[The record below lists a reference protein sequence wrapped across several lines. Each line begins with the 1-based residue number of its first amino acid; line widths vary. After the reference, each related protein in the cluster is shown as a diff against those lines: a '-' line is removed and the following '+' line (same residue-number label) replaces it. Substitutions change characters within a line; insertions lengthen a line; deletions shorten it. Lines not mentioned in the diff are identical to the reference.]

1 MAPYMPNGFA
11 PSSRGT
17 GNGRGPTSTS
27 SINLA
32 LDNMIRSQL
41 KVSDPRNPKEI
52 AQALLTYYKDLPQAV
67 AITEEA
73 QGLPFLQAPMPQTML
88 APSRPT
94 SSDAEFNIAQN
105 DVEKA
110 LADLTTNPL
119 TADIVPEMQGW
130 GQSIR
135 DAVTET
141 SNAARQGL
149 DPSQRDKVIAIRR
162 QLGEYA
168 RMARFVGAL
177 APGMTQNYRR
187 LGQSLD
193 EVAAVSL
200 VMLGEALASVGF
212 AYGYYLLQVPLADL
226 RQRRDSVIFA
236 LRNFSGG
243 AQEAYGP
250 DEWPRGINAYRLLY
264 NWLEQQGQGDLRTLL
279 VENELARI
287 MDTLIAR
294 AQNGTPEGLRALGVT
309 AQLDLERFRRL
320 AIVAPGAM
328 PQLPG
333 SMGGPGMPDLSPPL
347 VSFLESLL
355 LFADAFR
362 PAGGLR
368 LLRIARPAILFYGLY
383 NPNLLEQDTML
394 LDLIMMRG
402 NLATLLDTLFPGGNV
417 RGVVPQ
423 VLLDMLVTSL
433 DRAIDL
439 LSLGAEPGINAATEI
454 RAATYWLIAVSIIVI
469 LSGTS
474 YPLPPVLQPHAAAA
488 APAAAPAA
496 AGVAA
501 GAGAAAPG
509 AGAPGAGAIAA
520 LAAGP
525 PLNQPAPQV
534 AAAIRALN
542 TGAGHA
548 RILND
553 QAEQYCN
560 VLPHLEATDDALN
573 RVMGRLTQALGR
585 ALGHGHWQTPE
596 AQLVIREELMVQR
609 SLERRWRDLVR
620 TVAPE
625 AGNQDTVFD
634 WLQVVIHLALNLG
647 SLTMPRGDEPLEL
660 RALPPQFEET
670 LAQIARR
677 IG

>member
-1 MAPYMPNGFA
+1 MAPYTPNGFA
-11 PSSRGT
+11 HNGNRAAP
-17 GNGRGPTSTS
+17 NGRGPTSAS
-27 SINLA
+27 SVNLA
-32 LDNMIRSQL
+32 LDNMIRTQL

-52 AQALLTYYKDLPQAV
+52 ARALLDYYKDLPQAA
-67 AITEEA
+67 AIAEEA
-73 QGLPFLQAPMPQTML
+73 QGLPFLQGPMPQAML
-88 APSRPT
+88 PAPRST
-94 SSDAEFNIAQN
+94 SSDTEFGIARN

-110 LADLTTNPL
+110 LVDLSTNPL

-135 DAVTET
+135 DAVEET

-177 APGMTQNYRR
+177 APGMQQNYRR

-193 EVAAVSL
+193 EVSAVSL

-226 RQRRDSVIFA
+226 RQRRDAVIYA

-243 AQEAYGP
+243 AQEAYGS

-279 VENELARI
+279 VETEIGRI

-320 AIVAPGAM
+320 AIIAPGAM
-328 PQLPG
+328 TPLPG
-333 SMGGPGMPDLSPPL
+333 SMDGRHLPDLSPPL
-347 VSFLESLL
+347 VSFLEALL

-394 LDLIMMRG
+394 LDLIMIRG
-402 NLATLLDTLFPGGNV
+402 NLATLLDSLFPAGGV
-417 RGVVPQ
+417 RAVVPQ
-423 VLLDMLVTSL
+423 VLLDMLITSL

-454 RAATYWLIAVSIIVI
+454 RAVTYWLISVSIIVI
-469 LSGTS
+469 LSGTG
-474 YPLPPVLQPHAAAA
+474 YPLPDGLQAALTP
-488 APAAAPAA
+488 AP
-496 AGVAA
+496 A
-501 GAGAAAPG
+501 GAGGAVPPPGGGIAPLV
-509 AGAPGAGAIAA
+509 GAPI
-520 LAAGP
+520 
-525 PLNQPAPQV
+525 NEPAPQV
-534 AAAIRALN
+534 LTAIQQLN
-542 TGAGHA
+542 VGRLQSG
-548 RILND
+548 ILSD
-553 QAEQYCN
+553 QAQQYCN
-560 VLPHLEATDDALN
+560 VLPSLEGADDPLR
-573 RVMGRLTQALGR
+573 RVMGRLTQALAR
-585 ALGHGHWQTPE
+585 ALEPGHWQSHQ
-596 AQLVIREELMVQR
+596 AQTAIREELMVQR

-634 WLQVVIHLALNLG
+634 WLQVVIHLALHFSG
-647 SLTMPRGDEPLEL
+647 SMSMPHGDEPLEL
-660 RALPPQFEET
+660 RALPPQFEEI
-670 LAQIARR
+670 LAHIARR

>member
-1 MAPYMPNGFA
+1 MAPFTPNGFA
-11 PSSRGT
+11 SGQRA
-17 GNGRGPTSTS
+17 GNGRGPSSAS

-41 KVSDPRNPKEI
+41 KVSDPRNSKEV
-52 AQALLTYYKDLPQAV
+52 AQALLSYYKDLPQAA

-73 QGLPFLQAPMPQTML
+73 QGLPFLQAPMAQVML
-88 APSRPT
+88 PPARPT
-94 SSDAEFNIAQN
+94 SSDTEFGMARS

-110 LADLTTNPL
+110 LIDLSTNPL
-119 TADIVPEMQGW
+119 TADVVPEMQGW

-135 DAVTET
+135 DAVEET
-141 SNAARQGL
+141 NNAARQGL

-168 RMARFVGAL
+168 RLARFVGTL

-226 RQRRDSVIFA
+226 RQRRDAVIFA

-264 NWLEQQGQGDLRTLL
+264 NWLERQGQGDLRTLL
-279 VENELARI
+279 VETEIGRI

-328 PQLPG
+328 PQLPAG
-333 SMGGPGMPDLSPPL
+333 MGGPNLPDLSPPL

-383 NPNLLEQDTML
+383 NPNLLEHDTML
-394 LDLIMMRG
+394 LDLIMIRG
-402 NLATLLDTLFPGGNV
+402 NLATLLDTLFPSGSIA
-417 RGVVPQ
+417 GVVPQ

-439 LSLGAEPGINAATEI
+439 LSLGAEPGIDQGTEI
-454 RAATYWLIAVSIIVI
+454 RAATYWLIAVSIILI
-469 LSGTS
+469 LSGTL
-474 YPLPPVLQPHAAAA
+474 YTLPPVLVPAPSAAAT
-488 APAAAPAA
+488 
-496 AGVAA
+496 VAA
-501 GAGAAAPG
+501 TATPAGGP
-509 AGAPGAGAIAA
+509 
-520 LAAGP
+520 AGP
-525 PLNQPAPQV
+525 GPATIAPLVPGLPTSQMAPQV
-534 AAAIRALN
+534 TLAIGALGRGTGQTNLLYEEADQICN
-542 TGAGHA
+542 TLPRLQVTDPALG
-548 RILND
+548 R
-553 QAEQYCN
+553 
-560 VLPHLEATDDALN
+560 VL
-573 RVMGRLTQALGR
+573 GRLTDTLSR
-585 ALGHGHWQTPE
+585 ALGNGNWQAPD
-596 AQLVIREELMVQR
+596 AHHVIREELRVQR

-625 AGNQDTVFD
+625 AGNQSTVFD
-634 WLQVVIHLALNLG
+634 WLQVVVHLALGLA
-647 SLTMPRGDEPLEL
+647 SLTLPASDEPLEL

>member
-1 MAPYMPNGFA
+1 MAPFTPNGFA
-11 PSSRGT
+11 HGNRSAS
-17 GNGRGPTSTS
+17 NGRGPSNAS

-52 AQALLTYYKDLPQAV
+52 AQALLGYYKDLPQAA

-73 QGLPFLQAPMPQTML
+73 QGLPFLQAPMAPAML
-88 APSRPT
+88 APARPT
-94 SSDAEFNIAQN
+94 SSDTEFTIAQN

-110 LADLTTNPL
+110 LIDLSTNPL

-135 DAVTET
+135 DAVEET
-141 SNAARQGL
+141 GNAARQGL

-168 RMARFVGAL
+168 RMARFVGTL

-187 LGQSLD
+187 LGQGLD

-226 RQRRDSVIFA
+226 RQRRDAVIFA

-264 NWLEQQGQGDLRTLL
+264 NWLEEQGQGDLRTLL
-279 VENELARI
+279 VETEVARI

-320 AIVAPGAM
+320 AIVAPGA
-328 PQLPG
+328 LPRLPASVGG
-333 SMGGPGMPDLSPPL
+333 SGMPDLSPPL
-347 VSFLESLL
+347 VSFLEALL

-383 NPNLLEQDTML
+383 NPNLLERDTTL
-394 LDLIMMRG
+394 LDLIMIRG
-402 NLATLLDTLFPGGNV
+402 NLATLLDSLFPGGGV

-439 LSLGAEPGINAATEI
+439 LSLGAEPGINTATEI
-454 RAATYWLIAVSIIVI
+454 RAATYWLIAVAIVAI

-474 YPLPPVLQPHAAAA
+474 YALPPVLAPAPAAAAA
-488 APAAAPAA
+488 APAAAAVPVPAGGAAPPAA
-496 AGVAA
+496 PPAA
-501 GAGAAAPG
+501 GAVAPLVGGPAPNQVAPG
-509 AGAPGAGAIAA
+509 
-520 LAAGP
+520 
-525 PLNQPAPQV
+525 V
-534 AAAIRALN
+534 TAAIRAVRPGR
-542 TGAGHA
+542 GAQA
-548 RILND
+548 RQLHD
-553 QAEQYCN
+553 QAAQYCN
-560 VLPHLEATDDALN
+560 TLPHLEGTDDSLR
-573 RVMGRLTQALGR
+573 RVLRRLTDTLSR
-585 ALGHGHWQTPE
+585 TLGHAHWQTPE
-596 AQLVIREELMVQR
+596 GHLVIREELMVQR

-634 WLQVVIHLALNLG
+634 WLQVVVHLAINLA
-647 SLTMPRGDEPLEL
+647 SLTLPGSDEPLET
-660 RALPPQFEET
+660 RILPPQFEET

>member
-1 MAPYMPNGFA
+1 MAPYNGFA
-11 PSSRGT
+11 PAGT
-17 GNGRGPTSTS
+17 RSAANGRGPSSAS

-32 LDNMIRSQL
+32 LDNMIRTQL

-52 AQALLTYYKDLPQAV
+52 AQALLNYYRDLPQAQ

-73 QGLPFLQAPMPQTML
+73 QGLPFLQAPMPQTM
-88 APSRPT
+88 AAASRPT
-94 SSDAEFNIAQN
+94 SSDTEFNIAQN

-110 LADLTTNPL
+110 LGDLSTNPL

-135 DAVTET
+135 DAVEET
-141 SNAARQGL
+141 SSAARQGL

-168 RMARFVGAL
+168 RMARFVGTL

-200 VMLGEALASVGF
+200 VMLGESLASVGF

-226 RQRRDSVIFA
+226 RQRRDAVIFA
-236 LRNFSGG
+236 LRNFAGG

-279 VENELARI
+279 AENELARI

-328 PQLPG
+328 PQLPSG
-333 SMGGPGMPDLSPPL
+333 RGGPSLPDLSPPL
-347 VSFLESLL
+347 VSFLEALL

-383 NPNLLEQDTML
+383 NPNLLEQDTLL
-394 LDLIMMRG
+394 LDLIMIRG
-402 NLATLLDTLFPGGNV
+402 NLATLLDTLFPSGGV

-439 LSLGAEPGINAATEI
+439 LSLGAEPGINAATEV
-454 RAATYWLIAVSIIVI
+454 RATTYWLIAVSIILI
-469 LSGTS
+469 LQGTA
-474 YPLPPVLQPHAAAA
+474 YQLPPVLQPASAATAA
-488 APAAAPAA
+488 VPATAVAGGGAATPPAPAGGATIAPL
-496 AGVAA
+496 V
-501 GAGAAAPG
+501 PG
-509 AGAPGAGAIAA
+509 
-520 LAAGP
+520 
-525 PLNQPAPQV
+525 QPASQTAQQV
-534 AAAIRALN
+534 TVAIGSLGRGTQQANL
-542 TGAGHA
+542 
-548 RILND
+548 LND
-553 QAEQYCN
+553 EADHLCST
-560 VLPHLEATDDALN
+560 LPRLEATDA
-573 RVMGRLTQALGR
+573 ALGR
-585 ALGHGHWQTPE
+585 VMRRLTHTLDHALQHGNWQNPE
-596 AQLVIREELMVQR
+596 GRLVIREELMVQR

-625 AGNQDTVFD
+625 AGNQSTVFD
-634 WLQVVIHLALNLG
+634 WLQVVIHLAINLA
-647 SLTMPRGDEPLEL
+647 SLTLPRSDEPIEL

>member
-1 MAPYMPNGFA
+1 MAPYTPNGFA
-11 PSSRGT
+11 PNGHRAGT
-17 GNGRGPTSTS
+17 NGRGPS
-27 SINLA
+27 SVSSVNLA

-52 AQALLTYYKDLPQAV
+52 ARALLDYYKDLPQAA
-67 AITEEA
+67 AIAEEA
-73 QGLPFLQAPMPQTML
+73 QGLPFLQGPMPQTML
-88 APSRPT
+88 PAPRST
-94 SSDAEFNIAQN
+94 SSDTEFGIARN

-110 LADLTTNPL
+110 LVDLSTNPL
-119 TADIVPEMQGW
+119 TADVVPEMQGW

-135 DAVTET
+135 DAVEET

-193 EVAAVSL
+193 EVSAVSL

-226 RQRRDSVIFA
+226 RQRRDAVIYA

-279 VENELARI
+279 VETELGRI

-328 PQLPG
+328 PGLPSG
-333 SMGGPGMPDLSPPL
+333 MGGHRLPDLSPPL
-347 VSFLESLL
+347 VSFLEALL

-394 LDLIMMRG
+394 LDLIMIRG
-402 NLATLLDTLFPGGNV
+402 NLATLLDTLFPGGGV

-423 VLLDMLVTSL
+423 VLLDMLLTSL

-439 LSLGAEPGINAATEI
+439 LSLGAEPGINAATEL
-454 RAATYWLIAVSIIVI
+454 RAVAYWLIAVSIIAILGGSAYRLPQGLPTQTPTTVPPEPVTVRTEVTTVI
-469 LSGTS
+469 GQLGSG
-474 YPLPPVLQPHAAAA
+474 
-488 APAAAPAA
+488 
-496 AGVAA
+496 GVQST
-501 GAGAAAPG
+501 
-509 AGAPGAGAIAA
+509 
-520 LAAGP
+520 LRE
-525 PLNQPAPQV
+525 QSQ
-534 AAAIRALN
+534 
-542 TGAGHA
+542 
-548 RILND
+548 
-553 QAEQYCN
+553 QYCR
-560 VLPHLEATDDALN
+560 VLSNLEGTDDALR
-573 RVMGRLTQALGR
+573 RVMNRLTQTLDR
-585 ALGHGHWQTPE
+585 ALEPGHWQTHP
-596 AQLVIREELMVQR
+596 AQTAIREELTVQR

-634 WLQVVIHLALNLG
+634 WLQVVINLALYYGGGLHIPQ
-647 SLTMPRGDEPLEL
+647 SDEPLEL

-670 LAQIARR
+670 LAHIARG
-677 IG
+677 IGLSGSNRS

>member
-1 MAPYMPNGFA
+1 MAPYTPNGFA
-11 PSSRGT
+11 PAGNRAT
-17 GNGRGPTSTS
+17 ANGRGPSNAS

-52 AQALLTYYKDLPQAV
+52 ARALLEYYKDLPQAV
-67 AITEEA
+67 AIAEEA
-73 QGLPFLQAPMPQTML
+73 QGLPFLQGPMPQGMQP
-88 APSRPT
+88 APRST
-94 SSDAEFNIAQN
+94 SSDAEFGIARN

-110 LADLTTNPL
+110 LVDLSTNPL
-119 TADIVPEMQGW
+119 TADVVPEMQGW

-135 DAVTET
+135 DAVEET

-187 LGQSLD
+187 LGQALD
-193 EVAAVSL
+193 EVSAVSL

-226 RQRRDSVIFA
+226 RQRRDAVIFA

-243 AQEAYGP
+243 AQEAYGS

-279 VENELARI
+279 TENEIARI

-333 SMGGPGMPDLSPPL
+333 GMGGHRLPDLSPPL
-347 VSFLESLL
+347 VSFLEALL

-394 LDLIMMRG
+394 LDLIMIRG
-402 NLATLLDTLFPGGNV
+402 NLATLLDTLFPAGGV
-417 RGVVPQ
+417 RAVVPQ

-454 RAATYWLIAVSIIVI
+454 RANAYWLIAVSIIII
-469 LSGTS
+469 LSGTR
-474 YPLPPVLQPHAAAA
+474 YPIPAGLTITPGSVRDGSAPFTIAPEVSGVISNLPVGSAQKAM
-488 APAAAPAA
+488 
-496 AGVAA
+496 
-501 GAGAAAPG
+501 
-509 AGAPGAGAIAA
+509 
-520 LAAGP
+520 
-525 PLNQPAPQV
+525 LN
-534 AAAIRALN
+534 N
-542 TGAGHA
+542 
-548 RILND
+548 
-553 QAEQYCN
+553 QAKEYFN
-560 VLPHLEATDDALN
+560 VLWSLEGSDDALG
-573 RVMGRLTQALGR
+573 RVMRRLSEALER
-585 ALGHGHWQTPE
+585 ALHPELWQTPA
-596 AQLVIREELMVQR
+596 AQIAVREELMVQR

-625 AGNQDTVFD
+625 AGNQDTVFE
-634 WLQVVIHLALNLG
+634 WLQVVIHLALSLG
-647 SLTMPRGDEPLEL
+647 SLHIPRSDEPLEL

-670 LAQIARR
+670 LAHIARG
-677 IG
+677 IGIGGTGI

>member
-1 MAPYMPNGFA
+1 MAPYTPNGFA
-11 PSSRGT
+11 HNGNRAAA
-17 GNGRGPTSTS
+17 NGRGPSNAS
-27 SINLA
+27 SVNLA

-52 AQALLTYYKDLPQAV
+52 ARALLDYYKDLPQAA
-67 AITEEA
+67 AIAEEA
-73 QGLPFLQAPMPQTML
+73 QGLPFLQGPMPQQML
-88 APSRPT
+88 PAPRAT
-94 SSDAEFNIAQN
+94 SSDTEFGIARN

-110 LADLTTNPL
+110 LVDLSTNPL
-119 TADIVPEMQGW
+119 TADVVPEMQGW

-135 DAVTET
+135 DAVEET
-141 SNAARQGL
+141 SHAARQGL

-193 EVAAVSL
+193 EVSAVSL

-226 RQRRDSVIFA
+226 RQRRDAVIYA

-279 VENELARI
+279 VETEIGRI

-328 PQLPG
+328 PALSAG
-333 SMGGPGMPDLSPPL
+333 MGGRHMPDLSPPL
-347 VSFLESLL
+347 VSFLEALL

-394 LDLIMMRG
+394 LDLIMIRG
-402 NLATLLDTLFPGGNV
+402 NLATLLDTLFPSGGV

-423 VLLDMLVTSL
+423 VLLDMMVTSL

-454 RAATYWLIAVSIIVI
+454 RAVTYWLIAVSIILI

-474 YPLPPVLQPHAAAA
+474 YPLPGALQAVL
-488 APAAAPAA
+488 PAAVPAVPAGGGPASPTASGGIAPLV
-496 AGVAA
+496 GV
-501 GAGAAAPG
+501 PVN
-509 AGAPGAGAIAA
+509 
-520 LAAGP
+520 GP
-525 PLNQPAPQV
+525 SPYV
-534 AAAIRALN
+534 MAAIGHLN
-542 TGAGHA
+542 VGPLQQGMLDA
-548 RILND
+548 
-553 QAEQYCN
+553 QAQQYCN
-560 VLPHLEATDDALN
+560 VLPNMEGADDALL
-573 RVMGRLTQALGR
+573 RVMQRLTQSLTR
-585 ALGHGHWQTPE
+585 VLEPGHWQTPQGQT
-596 AQLVIREELMVQR
+596 AIREELMVQR

-634 WLQVVIHLALNLG
+634 WLQVVIHLAMTLG
-647 SLTMPRGDEPLEL
+647 SVHIPHSDEPLEL

-670 LAQIARR
+670 LAHIARG
-677 IG
+677 IGLSGRSE